1 MCARARAHAF
11 LRECVSVS
19 ACVRCYVRV
28 NQCVAPP
35 CTDQKR
41 GPNSRLLLNL
51 IPGRPFTMF
60 SISLYDIRRKKLVR
74 KRYLRILCTYRTPFK
89 APCLWVPERYRKGFL
104 RGQKRYQGVRGWYL
118 ESFSCGGER
127 ETESDRK

>member
-1 MCARARAHAF
+1 MCVCVCVCVCVSMDAF

-35 CTDQKR
+35 CIDQKR
-41 GPNSRLLLNL
+41 GLKSRLLLNL

-60 SISLYDIRRKKLVR
+60 SISLYDDIRRKEASQKEEFANSL
-74 KRYLRILCTYRTPFK
+74 YLSNTF
-89 APCLWVPERYRKGFL
+89 
-104 RGQKRYQGVRGWYL
+104 
-118 ESFSCGGER
+118 
-127 ETESDRK
+127 

>member
-1 MCARARAHAF
+1 MCVCVCVCVCVCAHAF

-28 NQCVAPP
+28 NQCVALPYI
-35 CTDQKR
+35 DQKR

-60 SISLYDIRRKKLVR
+60 SVSLYDDIRRKEASQKEGRICEFFVLIEHLLRPLV
-74 KRYLRILCTYRTPFK
+74 
-89 APCLWVPERYRKGFL
+89 
-104 RGQKRYQGVRGWYL
+104 
-118 ESFSCGGER
+118 
-127 ETESDRK
+127 

>member
-1 MCARARAHAF
+1 MRACVRVCVCVSVRVCVSVHAF

-19 ACVRCYVRV
+19 ARVRCYVRV

-35 CTDQKR
+35 CIDQKR

-60 SISLYDIRRKKLVR
+60 SISLYDDIRTKEASQKEEFCGRCSCVH
-74 KRYLRILCTYRTPFK
+74 
-89 APCLWVPERYRKGFL
+89 L
-104 RGQKRYQGVRGWYL
+104 RGEPTLFPGWLVYQ
-118 ESFSCGGER
+118 
-127 ETESDRK
+127 

>member
-1 MCARARAHAF
+1 MCARAF

-19 ACVRCYVRV
+19 ACVRCYMRV
-28 NQCVAPP
+28 NQCVALP

-60 SISLYDIRRKKLVR
+60 SMSLYDDIRRKKLVR
-74 KRYLRILCTYRTPFK
+74 KRNLRILCTYRTPF
-89 APCLWVPERYRKGFL
+89 
-104 RGQKRYQGVRGWYL
+104 
-118 ESFSCGGER
+118 
-127 ETESDRK
+127 

>member
-1 MCARARAHAF
+1 MCVCVCVCARAHAF

-35 CTDQKR
+35 CIDQKR

-51 IPGRPFTMF
+51 IPRRPFTMF
-60 SISLYDIRRKKLVR
+60 SISLYDDIRRKEASQKEEFANSL
-74 KRYLRILCTYRTPFK
+74 YLSNIF
-89 APCLWVPERYRKGFL
+89 
-104 RGQKRYQGVRGWYL
+104 
-118 ESFSCGGER
+118 
-127 ETESDRK
+127 

>member
-1 MCARARAHAF
+1 MRACVRACVCVCVHAF

-19 ACVRCYVRV
+19 ACVRCYMRV

-60 SISLYDIRRKKLVR
+60 SMSLYDDIRGKKLGR
-74 KRYLRILCTYRTPFK
+74 KRNLRILCTYRTHF
-89 APCLWVPERYRKGFL
+89 
-104 RGQKRYQGVRGWYL
+104 
-118 ESFSCGGER
+118 
-127 ETESDRK
+127 